1 MISNPSRAREKLAR
15 LQRLLADDF
24 ALFLHDEARE
34 KIEQLIDRVEVL
46 RIEQANTAWD
56 RDVWLALSE
65 ASRLLASR
73 RLRVVNLVLH
83 FEACGFDQGSAIR
96 EVIAMAAMPRRQF
109 VKSFHWAVI
118 DDWTALRALRI
129 GDDFLSRRG
138 LDLWLAAREDKPRE
152 VFPLCL
158 VEPAD
163 LDLAVQHIIKKQERA

>member
-1 MISNPSRAREKLAR
+1 MISNLSRAREKLAR
-15 LQRLLADDF
+15 LRQLLADDF
-24 ALFLHDEARE
+24 ALFLHDAARE

-46 RIEQANTAWD
+46 RIEQANEDWNH
-56 RDVWLALSE
+56 DVWLALPE

-96 EVIAMAAMPRRQF
+96 EVIAMADMPRRQF

-118 DDWTALRALRI
+118 DDWAALRALRI

-138 LDLWLAAREDKPRE
+138 LDMWLAAREGKPRE
-152 VFPLCL
+152 VYPLSF
-158 VEPAD
+158 VERAD
-163 LDLAVQHIIKKQERA
+163 LDLAIQHIMKKQERA